1 MKQGMK
7 KKERGKFKK
16 RNFEKAKQNNLRFL
30 ADKRFLIPSMF
41 CFFLL
46 LLSVGNW
53 GIQNI
58 IALFKSNLWAVQ
70 WIPFKATLF
79 YYPVP
84 EAPFLYI
91 LLILFSAFITGK
103 VTYRLYTS
111 FRSLEEEQVQGTM
124 DFESVDGMN
133 KQYPTVDVHPF
144 TETEDYYEG
153 KPGYPVGR
161 KPQTASQ
168 KEEGIFSIYVDTT
181 DSNTITLAGTRQG
194 KGIYFVD
201 TFIDILT
208 RARLI
213 ANRASFVMTAT
224 KGNEPRVWYNTLK
237 RRGYRIRVAN
247 LVNSYYSD
255 PIPALAVFN
264 NYYRHYKRLKR
275 ESVALKEEGKKS
287 EGFNASIQA
296 DQQLANAEK
305 IIKQV
310 AFSYFRE
317 VNEGKDG
324 GFWTKACRSLFIS
337 VGIALADQEFE
348 EHETSKVNPYTI
360 YTVVNEMQ
368 RRKIKEQSHEFLK
381 RYTDDENELQRLLAE
396 YENKSELDVFFGELP
411 QTHPARRHYNGIM
424 ASAPAHVTLGN
435 IITHFDGDLE
445 PFLMTVNAKMTAFDD
460 GFDMEVIGFDR
471 EQPTAVFVL
480 LSDADTSNNQLGV
493 MYIEQIY
500 QVLLNRCNLEDDAQC
515 YRDVHFIYEE
525 GGNLGVPI
533 ADLARKWTSGLSRR
547 LFSHLVLQD
556 IQQLASLYDEDTKDI
571 ILGNTGNLAYIRTGS
586 EKTNKYISGR
596 LGDRSNYS
604 KTRHKDPL
612 SIKSTET
619 ESAERIDLL
628 ASFELERLREGESII
643 LRINKHRDLEGNPI
657 YQYPLFN
664 TYENDTNLIP
674 FYNYRKL
681 DVIKWE
687 DVPVRNEFMK
697 IDLEELTWSLYPGRV
712 VPKEKEKVPPVPT
725 YKKPERRESAST
737 VVPVEKLEKKN
748 EPPLFTTTKFA
759 KEAKLLAQLC
769 SDQLEKPVKDTFS
782 DEQQKRLV
790 ALIKMSGDRESQ
802 ALNELDRVSKTGSV
816 RSYFSC
822 ILSSFSQGAVNMV
835 VQQLKEWR
843 NSYEF

>member
-1 MKQGMK
+1 MK
-7 KKERGKFKK
+7 KKEKGTFKK
-16 RNFEKAKQNNLRFL
+16 KNYEKAKQNSLRFL
-30 ADKRFLIPSMF
+30 ADRRFLLPAMLVLFVAEIII
-41 CFFLL
+41 
-46 LLSVGNW
+46 GNW
-53 GIQNI
+53 LLQNVV
-58 IALFKSNLWAVQ
+58 ALFQSNLWSVQ
-70 WIPFKATLF
+70 WVSLKATLF
-79 YYPVP
+79 YYPLS
-84 EAPFLYI
+84 EHPFLYV
-91 LLILFSAFITGK
+91 LLLFGSVFSTSIVA
-103 VTYRLYTS
+103 YRLYTS
-111 FRSLEEEQVQGTM
+111 FRSLEEEHVQGTM
-124 DFESVDGMN
+124 DFEDTEGMA
-133 KQYPTVDVHPF
+133 KQYETIEVHPF
-144 TETEDYYEG
+144 TDTEDFYEG

-161 KPQTASQ
+161 KPQTPKQ
-168 KEEGIFSIYVDTT
+168 KVEGTFSFYVDTT

-201 TFIDILT
+201 PFIDILT

-224 KGNEPRVWYNTLK
+224 KGDEPRIWYNTLK
-237 RRGYRIRVAN
+237 RRGYRIRIAN
-247 LVNSYYSD
+247 LVHSYYSD

-275 ESVALKEEGKKS
+275 ESVALKKEGKQS
-287 EGFNASIQA
+287 EGLNASIQG

-500 QVLLNRCNLEDDAQC
+500 QVLLNRCNLEDESQC

-556 IQQLASLYDEDTKDI
+556 IQQLSFLYDEDTKDI

-586 EKTNKYISGR
+586 EKTNKYVSGR
-596 LGDRSNYS
+596 LGERSNYS

-619 ESAERIDLL
+619 ESTERIDLL

-674 FYNYRKL
+674 FYKFRKL
-681 DVIKWE
+681 DKVSWEEIPVNNQFMEIELEDLNWKLQPEKRMDQQKQVI
-687 DVPVRNEFMK
+687 
-697 IDLEELTWSLYPGRV
+697 
-712 VPKEKEKVPPVPT
+712 PPIPT
-725 YKKPERRESAST
+725 YKKPARRQDIHT
-737 VVPVEKLEKKN
+737 ITPVEQLAKKEETSVFSTDRYKKQASLLGKMYEEKLDH
-748 EPPLFTTTKFA
+748 L
-759 KEAKLLAQLC
+759 
-769 SDQLEKPVKDTFS
+769 VKDVFS
-782 DEQQKRLV
+782 EEQQKRLV
-790 ALIKMSGDRESQ
+790 ALIQMTGEKESQ
-802 ALNELDRVSKTGSV
+802 VFSELARVAETGNV
-816 RSYFSC
+816 RSYISC
-822 ILSSFSQGAVNMV
+822 ILSSFGQGAVNMV

-843 NSYEF
+843 NTDEF

>member
-1 MKQGMK
+1 MKR
-7 KKERGKFKK
+7 KEKGKFKK
-16 RNFEKAKQNNLRFL
+16 KNYEKAKQNNLRFL
-30 ADKRFLIPSMF
+30 ADKRFLIPAM
-41 CFFLL
+41 FFLFL
-46 LLSVGNW
+46 TEIIIGNW
-53 GIQNI
+53 VLQNI
-58 IALFKSNLWAVQ
+58 FSLLKSNLFSIQ
-70 WIPFKATLF
+70 WVEFKETLF
-79 YYPVP
+79 YYPLS
-84 EAPFLYI
+84 EYLFAYI
-91 LLILFSAFITGK
+91 LLFLASILSTSIIA
-103 VTYRLYTS
+103 YRMYTS
-111 FRSLEEEQVQGTM
+111 FRSLEEEHVQGTM
-124 DFESVDGMN
+124 DFESTEGMD
-133 KQYPTVDVHPF
+133 KQYPTVEVHPF
-144 TETEDYYEG
+144 TETEDFYDG

-161 KPQTASQ
+161 KPRTMKQ
-168 KEEGIFSIYVDTT
+168 KAEGTFSIYVDTT

-224 KGNEPRVWYNTLK
+224 KGDEPRTWYNTLK
-237 RRGYRIRVAN
+237 RRGYRIRIAN
-247 LVNSYYSD
+247 LVHSYYSD

-275 ESVALKEEGKKS
+275 ESVALKKEGKQS
-287 EGFNASIQA
+287 EGLNASIQA

-411 QTHPARRHYNGIM
+411 HTHPARRHYNGIM

-445 PFLMTVNAKMTAFDD
+445 PFLMTMNAKMTAFDD

-500 QVLLNRCNLEDDAQC
+500 QVLLNRCNLEDDSQC

-525 GGNLGVPI
+525 GGNLGVAI
-533 ADLARKWTSGLSRR
+533 SDLARKWTSGLSRR

-556 IQQLASLYDEDTKDI
+556 VQQLSSLYDEDTKDI
-571 ILGNTGNLAYIRTGS
+571 ILVTKYGQCIRFHETDVRSTGRNSMGVIGMNLVDGDEVIGMQLNTQGEFLLIASEKGLGKRTKMEEFSAQNRGGKGVKCYKITDKTGNIIGIKAVNDDNEIMIITTEGIIIRMKVEGISILGRVTSGVKLINMNEDVTIAS
-586 EKTNKYISGR
+586 IAKVREDKTLMEEIDNADESKEEKQ
-596 LGDRSNYS
+596 
-604 KTRHKDPL
+604 
-612 SIKSTET
+612 ET
-619 ESAERIDLL
+619 EE
-628 ASFELERLREGESII
+628 
-643 LRINKHRDLEGNPI
+643 
-657 YQYPLFN
+657 
-664 TYENDTNLIP
+664 
-674 FYNYRKL
+674 
-681 DVIKWE
+681 
-687 DVPVRNEFMK
+687 
-697 IDLEELTWSLYPGRV
+697 
-712 VPKEKEKVPPVPT
+712 
-725 YKKPERRESAST
+725 
-737 VVPVEKLEKKN
+737 
-748 EPPLFTTTKFA
+748 
-759 KEAKLLAQLC
+759 
-769 SDQLEKPVKDTFS
+769 
-782 DEQQKRLV
+782 
-790 ALIKMSGDRESQ
+790 
-802 ALNELDRVSKTGSV
+802 
-816 RSYFSC
+816 
-822 ILSSFSQGAVNMV
+822 
-835 VQQLKEWR
+835 
-843 NSYEF
+843 